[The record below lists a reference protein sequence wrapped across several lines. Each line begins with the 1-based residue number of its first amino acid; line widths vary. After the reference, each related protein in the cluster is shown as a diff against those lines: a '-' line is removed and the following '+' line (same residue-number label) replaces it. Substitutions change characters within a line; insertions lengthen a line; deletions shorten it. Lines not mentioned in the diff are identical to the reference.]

1 MNLSNQTYRL
11 ATEDFMLH
19 NPVDD
24 FVFEGA
30 VGFDALVDFLATDEA
45 FELEIAMAYLDK

>member
-24 FVFEGA
+24 FVAEFTEGISRSRLDELQA
-30 VGFDALVDFLATDEA
+30 VGG
-45 FELEIAMAYLDK
+45 